1 MQWSTGMPF
10 CWPLKLACVWHG
22 RWDFGGQGEINPLW
36 SCSKCPLFTY
46 NMYLLWKVFELQGEK
61 ISVEDYTT
69 ENNLKMSFYFERGIC
84 TMLSTFSLMYNR
96 KLYLVKTK
104 IIKYIHWVNIE
115 VSWKKERKRRRVRL
129 DRKDGERQ
137 THRGREGKWR
147 ERERKMIDWGGKRDR
162 YTCIKHTDAHRQTE
176 TLRDQ

>member
-22 RWDFGGQGEINPLW
+22 RWDFGGQGQPSVVLFQMPSIHLQHVSLMEGLW
-36 SCSKCPLFTY
+36 ATR
-46 NMYLLWKVFELQGEK
+46 EK
-61 ISVEDYTT
+61 ISIEDYTT
-69 ENNLKMSFYFERGIC
+69 ENNLIMSFYFERGIC

-104 IIKYIHWVNIE
+104 IIKYIHGVNIE

-147 ERERKMIDWGGKRDR
+147 ERERKMIDWGGKRER